1 MFTRFKI
8 YGRLQVGAGSGL
20 CKIYYRI
27 FIHSPRNL
35 YKAKNMKHFGK
46 SQFYLI
52 PSNIFELKI
61 PHGKLKKKKTDKE
74 KEKMEEK
81 RGNSEKKI
89 CL

>member
-61 PHGKLKKKKTDKE
+61 PDGKLKKKKTDK
-74 KEKMEEK
+74 
-81 RGNSEKKI
+81 GG
-89 CL
+89 